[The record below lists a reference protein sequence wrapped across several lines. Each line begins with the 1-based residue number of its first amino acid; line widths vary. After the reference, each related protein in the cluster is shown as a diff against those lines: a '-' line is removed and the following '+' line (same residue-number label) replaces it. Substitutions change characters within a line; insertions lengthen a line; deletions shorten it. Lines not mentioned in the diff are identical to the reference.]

1 MDQKLRQIYID
12 DLGCRFYAKQKA
24 AVRESLVE
32 EFEELGYSSQVQS
45 KRNLILK
52 AHNLIFGN
60 LKSTRYVV
68 MVPYDTPGRIFW
80 PKLHYYPLDGTKSS
94 AKATI
99 PQYGPVIIF
108 YFLFLGLLYV
118 LPALALN
125 AYAYLALSGVSVV
138 IFIMIFILLFRGVPN
153 KHNANRNTSGML
165 AAIELARSL
174 TKEQRRQV
182 AFVFTDRN
190 DGRHFG
196 SKLVADALKE
206 ANKNPMIIL
215 LNCIGKGE
223 KLVLGATNGNKKTA
237 AEIMK
242 KYKGER
248 KPSVSVLTSDM
259 QVQSPMGYF
268 TKGISIARGDIDN
281 KGSLVVEHTCTKK
294 DTEISEEG
302 IDQIV
307 SMLQNYFN
315 TLK

>member
-1 MDQKLRQIYID
+1 MDQKLRQTYTET
-12 DLGCRFYAKQKA
+12 LGCRFYAKQKA
-24 AVRESLVE
+24 KAREALCE
-32 EFEELGYSSQVQS
+32 EFEALGYSAQVQS

-108 YFLFLGLLYV
+108 YFLFLGLLYL

-138 IFIMIFILLFRGVPN
+138 IFIMIFILLFRGIPN
-153 KHNANRNTSGML
+153 KNNANRNTSGML
-165 AAIELARSL
+165 AAIELARSF

-190 DGRHFG
+190 EGRHFG
-196 SKLVADALKE
+196 SKMLADAFKE
-206 ANKNPMIIL
+206 SNKNPMMIL
-215 LNCIGKGE
+215 LNCVGNGE

-237 AEIMK
+237 AEILK
-242 KYKGER
+242 KYKGGQ
-248 KPSVSVLTSDM
+248 KASVTVLTSDM
-259 QVQSPMGYF
+259 QVQSPLGYF
-268 TKGISIARGDIDN
+268 KKGISIASGEIDN
-281 KGSLVVEHTCTKK
+281 KGSLVVDQTCSKK
-294 DTEISEEG
+294 DTEMSEEG